1 MRIYYSKHVSGALK
15 FVWHCL
21 QEGKELEPFHIFII
35 NTYFLMQ
42 CGAVKIVPRVQ
53 MFWSVL
59 MTSPSF
65 VAWKKLYFGP
75 LTSNLPLCYS
85 KICHFIQNYIS
96 IKGGYHLSTI
106 PPMLFW
112 PQISFNFATESTL
125 QEIWSRALSV
135 RNSRKLNSKNNTRGR

>member
-1 MRIYYSKHVSGALK
+1 MHHHSKHVSGALK

-21 QEGKELEPFHIFII
+21 QEGKELEPFHIIII

-75 LTSNLPLCYS
+75 LTIWHQICYFAIRKFAISS
-85 KICHFIQNYIS
+85 KTTFQLMEVNIWAPSLQCYFGHTF
-96 IKGGYHLSTI
+96 HL
-106 PPMLFW
+106 
-112 PQISFNFATESTL
+112 TL
-125 QEIWSRALSV
+125 LLNRPY
-135 RNSRKLNSKNNTRGR
+135 RKFGAAHSL